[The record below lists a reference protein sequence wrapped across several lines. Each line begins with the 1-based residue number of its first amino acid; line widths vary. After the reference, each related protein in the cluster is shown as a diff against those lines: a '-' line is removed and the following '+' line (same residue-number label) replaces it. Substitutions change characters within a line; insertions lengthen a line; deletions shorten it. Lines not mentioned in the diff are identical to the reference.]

1 MQTTVIKFS
10 RAHEN
15 EVPINQKEMKLGR
28 GELIGKEKG
37 VSGRRERVQDDNGI
51 ENDKN
56 TSCTRMRLSKVHKY
70 FKHTQSTRGINAQQ
84 AISQTELEDTGQHWL
99 AGSPEDE

>member
-37 VSGRRERVQDDNGI
+37 VSGRRERECRTIMGLKMTKTHMYMNEIVKG
-51 ENDKN
+51 
-56 TSCTRMRLSKVHKY
+56 T
-70 FKHTQSTRGINAQQ
+70 
-84 AISQTELEDTGQHWL
+84 
-99 AGSPEDE
+99 